1 MFHDALVPFA
11 ERWKINMNICIV
23 TVYNSENC
31 GSYLQAYALAKTIEK
46 FGHDVYFMKRSTK
59 GTSHDFFKVVVECTK
74 LILRGKF
81 IRAKER
87 WQSFVEFSKMTV
99 KFKVIQKKDV
109 LSDMIDVVVI
119 GSDTLWNFDDSY
131 FYDRK
136 EIYSGYTFLYKNA
149 ISYASSI
156 ANTKYETLMQ
166 DDTIMKGIR
175 NLKEVSVR
183 DAYTRNVVESI
194 VNSEV
199 VSVLDPTF
207 LLKAE
212 EYGAVSKNCTCENY
226 ILLYCFK
233 EPDKEV
239 RKKIQELK
247 LLTGEKIVS
256 FGNYREWADIN
267 IPFNPGDFLGY
278 FSKASA
284 IITDTYHG
292 TVFSIIYEKN
302 FVCLGQ
308 HKNKVKDILISL
320 DLENRFL
327 YQEDSLIEKFNKTID
342 YESVEK
348 KLDNFRNTSIKY
360 LKDSFRKLEREDDR
374 KSM

>member
-1 MFHDALVPFA
+1 
-11 ERWKINMNICIV
+11 MNICIV

-59 GTSHDFFKVVVECTK
+59 GTSHDFFKVVVECIK

-87 WQSFVEFSKMTV
+87 WKSFVEFSKMTV
-99 KFKVIQKKDV
+99 QFKVIQKKDV
-109 LSDMIDVVVI
+109 LNDMIDVVVI

-136 EIYSGYTFLYKNA
+136 EIYSGYTFLHKNA

-183 DAYTRNVVESI
+183 DAYTKNVVESI
-194 VNSEV
+194 VNREV

-212 EYGAVSKNCTCENY
+212 EYSAVSKKCTCEKY

-247 LLTGEKIVS
+247 LFTGEKIVS

-278 FSKASA
+278 FSKAAA

-292 TVFSIIYEKN
+292 TVFSIIYGKN

-308 HKNKVKDILISL
+308 HKNKVKDILINL

-360 LKDSFRKLEREDDR
+360 LKDSFRKLEREDGR